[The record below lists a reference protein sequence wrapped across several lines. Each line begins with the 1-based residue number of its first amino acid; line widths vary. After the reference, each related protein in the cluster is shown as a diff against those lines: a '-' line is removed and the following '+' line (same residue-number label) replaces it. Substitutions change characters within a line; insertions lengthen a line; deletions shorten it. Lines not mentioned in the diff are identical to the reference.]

1 MGEALWCFKEG
12 DRSSETTTPR
22 VRSPILYT
30 PERSQLQKQVIA
42 LTADAFVICGR

>member
-30 PERSQLQKQVIA
+30 PVRSQAQEQAIF
-42 LTADAFVICGR
+42 LTADAFVIYRR